1 MPAIAPNSSAK
12 VLVSGANGYIAIW
25 VVRTLLER
33 GYAVR
38 ATVRSADK
46 GKHLVET
53 FKSYGNKLEIVVVED
68 ITKVLLSHVMVF
80 TAYV

>member
-68 ITKVLLSHVMVF
+68 ITKVLLSHLMVL